1 MNWELEMKDELDKL
15 FQERDERIDK
25 AAEDARLAMERAD
38 NIRNQALGV
47 LNAVF
52 VPVLRE
58 FESELNSRG
67 HSCRVSLGDTSTPRV
82 VFGFQLE
89 APGARGRLPEST
101 LTFVANPKVQVNW
114 DVWTPKGKVG
124 NGALPMKDLQNADQ
138 EWVRKEVL
146 SFVAR
151 VIKGA

>member
-1 MNWELEMKDELDKL
+1 MKDELDKL
-15 FQERDERIDK
+15 FQERNERIDK
-25 AAEDARLAMERAD
+25 AAEDARQAKEQAD
-38 NIRNQALGV
+38 NLRNHALEL
-47 LNAVF
+47 LNTIF

-58 FESELNSRG
+58 FESELSSRG
-67 HSCRVSLGDTSTPRV
+67 HSCRVAVGETSTPRV

-89 APGARGRLPEST
+89 APGTRGRLPEST

-124 NGALPMKDLQNADQ
+124 NGALPMKDLQSVDQ

-151 VIKGA
+151 VIRGA